1 MWLESW
7 PMEISPPT
15 RPPMSALQAVD
26 RRLGPLISILLRPLT
41 LLRRGEEGS
50 VKKLLVIKF
59 WGLGSLQLAT
69 PAIEALRK
77 RHPDAKIDL
86 LTLAGNREFA
96 AGFGLYDEVRD
107 LDLHGCGKR
116 ALIGRLLRMLFSLRR
131 ARYSRVYDFEFFTW
145 FSAIASVFSGAP
157 RSFGFAA
164 PGARRGG
171 LHTDTVPFN
180 RYWHVARNFRALA
193 GGENGREVSEK
204 ELRTFQVE
212 SSHEAELESAL
223 ETSDRPLVVLNPN
236 AGDLA
241 PERRWPVT
249 RFAALAARLIREDG
263 VRVALTGTR
272 AEQAVSAEVLRAAGP
287 LPTGRLLDLSG
298 ALSIGGLQAL
308 FQRAALVV
316 SNDSG
321 PMHLAAAHGAPTLG
335 LFGPETPVMY
345 APLGKLTRVHY
356 APPLCSPCINV
367 HDAKVLSCIHGQPEC
382 LMRIEVE
389 QVLSSARSLLRTA
402 SKDREEVNACTSSS

>member
-1 MWLESW
+1 M
-7 PMEISPPT
+7 
-15 RPPMSALQAVD
+15 RALQAID
-26 RRLGPLISILLRPLT
+26 RLIGPVASLLLKPIT
-41 LLRRGEEGS
+41 LFRRREEGK
-50 VKKLLVIKF
+50 VERFLVIKF

-69 PAIEALRK
+69 PAIEALRRRYPK
-77 RHPDAKIDL
+77 AKVDL
-86 LTLAGNREFA
+86 LTLTGNRELA
-96 AGFGLYDEVRD
+96 LGFGLYDEIRD
-107 LDLHGCGKR
+107 LDLRGCGKR
-116 ALIGRLLRMLFSLRR
+116 VLIGRLLRMLFSLRR

-145 FSAIASVFSGAP
+145 FSAIASAYSGAP

-180 RYWHVARNFRALA
+180 RYWHVARNFRALS
-193 GGENGREVSEK
+193 GGENGREVSEE
-204 ELRTFQVE
+204 ELRTYQVKR
-212 SSHEAELESAL
+212 SHEAELEAVL
-223 ETSDRPLVVLNPN
+223 DLSDRPLVVLNPN

-241 PERRWPVT
+241 PERRWPAT

-263 VRVALTGTR
+263 ARVVLTGTSAER
-272 AEQAVSAEVLRAAGP
+272 AISAEVLRAAGP

-298 ALSIGGLQAL
+298 ELSIGGLQAL

-345 APLGKLTRVHY
+345 APLGKHTRVHY

-389 QVLSSARSLLRTA
+389 QVLSSARSLLRAA
-402 SKDREEVNACTSSS
+402 SEDREGVIACTSSS